1 MNSKILLFVSVMLFL
16 TVQKTHSCTNIL
28 VTKGASVDSATYLV
42 YLNDG
47 EWLYNLNQTPAKNHS
62 KGDSLVYTSMTGIK
76 SRVHQVSHTYAII
89 GFQMNEHQLAIGETT
104 FLGRE
109 ELWDKN
115 KPLKYWELME
125 LALLRAKTAREAI
138 EVITSLVEQY
148 GYGSEGES
156 FSIADPNEAWVLEL
170 IGTGGSGSAIW
181 VAMKVPDGMITAH
194 ANHSRIGEF
203 PMDDPENCTYSDNVI
218 SFAIEKGYY
227 NPDIDESFRFNNA
240 YDPPTPKHIRY
251 SESRVWSVYNRA
263 APSAGLTHKYSR
275 GEGGE
280 EGYPLFIRP
289 DNKLSLKDVFSLA
302 RDHYENT
309 EIDMTTG
316 IAAGPFGNPNRI
328 RPLSWEGD
336 SIVYSFERPIST
348 YNTAFSFVAQLRG
361 YLPNEIGGVAW
372 FGVDDTYTSCYF
384 PIYCCVTQI
393 SKPFS
398 MGDINSYSRESA
410 WWTFNFVSNFANIRY
425 SYMVKDI
432 RAVQKEV
439 ENIIIAQQRSVE
451 IEALSLDD
459 SERIEFL
466 TNYSVEMG
474 KMVHNRWVELG
485 DRLVTKY
492 NDGYIKDYN
501 NQIREAGYSSDWLN
515 IISKEEG
522 ERYRVP
528 EE

>member
-1 MNSKILLFVSVMLFL
+1 MLLFVFVTLFL
-16 TVQKTHSCTNIL
+16 SVQKTHSCTNIL

-47 EWLYNLNQTPAKNHS
+47 EWLYKLNQTPAKNHS

-76 SRVHQVSHTYAII
+76 SMVHQVPHTHAII
-89 GFQMNEHQLAIGETT
+89 GFQMNEYQLAIGETT

-138 EVITSLVEQY
+138 GVITSLVEQY

-156 FSIADPNEAWVLEL
+156 FSIADPNEAWILEM
-170 IGTGGSGSAIW
+170 TGAGGAGGAIW
-181 VAMKVPDGMITAH
+181 AAMKVPNGMIAAH
-194 ANHSRIGEF
+194 ANRSRIGEF
-203 PMDDPENCTYSDNVI
+203 PLDDPENCIYSDNVI
-218 SFAIEKGYY
+218 SFAVEKGYY
-227 NPDIDESFRFNNA
+227 NPDGDEPFRFNNA

-280 EGYPLFIRP
+280 KGYPLFISP
-289 DNKLSLKDVFSLA
+289 DKKLTLADVFSLV
-302 RDHYENT
+302 RDHYEDT

-316 IAAGPFGNPNRI
+316 LAAGPFGNPNRI
-328 RPLSWEGD
+328 RPLSWEAD

-348 YNTAFSFVAQLRG
+348 YNTAFSFIAQLRG
-361 YLPNEIGGVAW
+361 YLPDEIGGIAW

-384 PIYCCVTQI
+384 PIYCCVTEI

-398 MGDINSYSRESA
+398 TGDINSYSRESA
-410 WWTFNFVSNFANIRY
+410 WWSFNFVSNFANIRY
-425 SYMVKDI
+425 SYMIEDI
-432 RAVQKEV
+432 RAVQMEV
-439 ENIIIAQQRSVE
+439 ENIIISQQDSIE
-451 IEALSLDD
+451 TEALSM
-459 SERIEFL
+459 SEHERIEFL
-466 TNYSVEMG
+466 TAHSFKMG
-474 KMVHNRWVELG
+474 EMVHNRWVELG
-485 DRLVTKY
+485 DKLITKY
-492 NDGYIKDYN
+492 NDGYIKSDN
-501 NQIREAGYSSDWLN
+501 NQIEERGYSSEWLN
-515 IISKEEG
+515 IISKKDG
-522 ERYRVP
+522 ERYRIP
-528 EE
+528 